1 MKDEPQAGTPQRSRE
16 FRIPEGT
23 DFLET
28 LRHQEE
34 ACEESFDNWLPT
46 AGQKAP
52 QTLDTLGTALSLL
65 DRIASC
71 WWGCEGGDHQRERL
85 LGRADSNSRA
95 IVLLLRM
102 GYYDEALGI
111 VRQLGEL
118 VNLLWLFML
127 SDEAL
132 LEWQGADEEE
142 RRRRFKPVDV
152 RIRIEDLD
160 APQPMDQH
168 LYGKLSGMSTHT
180 EPDTNP
186 QSHNAFGIPSLGAYF
201 QETGALVV
209 LNHLAQLVVVALVF
223 GATLLK
229 NEPDRSL
236 VFDAARH
243 LAESIGGV
251 DLDTAQEYWAQIQKT
266 PEFRSLQAELWKEQ
280 QDRRIAFATHDKL
293 SQRDDGQA
301 EGPE

>member
-1 MKDEPQAGTPQRSRE
+1 MKDEPQASTAQRSSD

-23 DFLET
+23 NFLET
-28 LRHQEE
+28 LRSQEE
-34 ACEESFDNWLPT
+34 ACEESFDSWLPT

-52 QTLDTLGTALSLL
+52 QTLDSLGTALSLL

-95 IVLLLRM
+95 VVLLLRM

-118 VNLLWLFML
+118 ANLLWLFML
-127 SDEAL
+127 SDDAL

-142 RRRRFKPVDV
+142 RRRTFKPVDV
-152 RIRIEDLD
+152 RIRIKVLD
-160 APQPMDQH
+160 APLPMDQH

-209 LNHLAQLVVVALVF
+209 LNHLAQLVVVALLF

-229 NEPDRSL
+229 HQPDRSV
-236 VFDAARH
+236 VFDAARN
-243 LAESIGGV
+243 LAESIGGF
-251 DLDTAQEYWAQIQKT
+251 DLNAAQEYWEQIRKT
-266 PEFRSLQAELWKEQ
+266 PEFLSIQSELWKEQ
-280 QDRRIAFATHDKL
+280 KDRRIAFATHDTL
-293 SQRDDGQA
+293 SKPDGRQA
-301 EGPE
+301 EDPE

>member
-1 MKDEPQAGTPQRSRE
+1 MNEGMQTETEQRPDKLK
-16 FRIPEGT
+16 IPVGT
-23 DFLET
+23 DFLAT
-28 LRHQEE
+28 VRLQEQS
-34 ACEESFDNWLPT
+34 CEESFDHWLPT

-71 WWGCEGGDHQRERL
+71 WWGCDGGDHQQERL
-85 LGRADSNSRA
+85 LGRAASNSRA
-95 IVLLLRM
+95 TLLLLRM

-118 VNLLWLFML
+118 VNLLWLFMHA
-127 SDEAL
+127 DEAL
-132 LEWQGADEEE
+132 LEWKSANEEE

-152 RIRIEDLD
+152 RIRIEDLE

-168 LYGKLSGMSTHT
+168 LYGRLSGMSTHT

-201 QETGALVV
+201 QETGTLVV
-209 LNHLAQLVVVALVF
+209 LNHLSQLVVVALLF

-229 NEPDRSL
+229 HQPDKS
-236 VFDAARH
+236 VAFEAARK

-251 DLDTAQEYWAQIQKT
+251 NLDTAQDHWEQLRKT
-266 PEFRSLQAELWKEQ
+266 PEYRRLEAELRKEQ
-280 QDRRIAFATHDKL
+280 ADRRIAFATHDTL
-293 SQRDDGQA
+293 SESDDRQTQVR
-301 EGPE
+301 E